1 MPRLIISDHSTSTTL
16 PWEGSL
22 YQRRPASVTPSE
34 GSSTFGNEI
43 NGFFKSEDLNEIH
56 NSEAVISYMTDE
68 EKNKNFREFILW
80 QQQGLDIEK
89 LNCLLIN
96 FGVNTGAGHQL
107 NLLQIRLVQLFFPNR
122 IFCFTRECHN
132 SYKAERTG
140 ITLGYI
146 YIEIHVHLTV
156 QRVYVRVLCT
166 DQTALGYLRVLLSEI
181 KEFIEIIIQINEC

>member
-1 MPRLIISDHSTSTTL
+1 M
-16 PWEGSL
+16 
-22 YQRRPASVTPSE
+22 ASSKKIGRKENPIKIDCCRWP
-34 GSSTFGNEI
+34 GG
-43 NGFFKSEDLNEIH
+43 
-56 NSEAVISYMTDE
+56 
-68 EKNKNFREFILW
+68 
-80 QQQGLDIEK
+80 
-89 LNCLLIN
+89 
-96 FGVNTGAGHQL
+96 GHQL

-181 KEFIEIIIQINEC
+181 KEFIEIIIPINEC

>member
-1 MPRLIISDHSTSTTL
+1 MSHKFTYKVNVWLAGCRF
-16 PWEGSL
+16 L
-22 YQRRPASVTPSE
+22 YNQPFNT
-34 GSSTFGNEI
+34 EI
-43 NGFFKSEDLNEIH
+43 
-56 NSEAVISYMTDE
+56 
-68 EKNKNFREFILW
+68 
-80 QQQGLDIEK
+80 
-89 LNCLLIN
+89 LLLS
-96 FGVNTGAGHQL
+96 GAGHRP

-166 DQTALGYLRVLLSEI
+166 DQTALGYLPTGVVIR
-181 KEFIEIIIQINEC
+181 N